1 MSHYVYKCVVK
12 EGECPSHAAF
22 SSISLEKT
30 KYKLQTPV
38 SILNCSVIGC
48 SNSTYKINST

>member
-1 MSHYVYKCVVK
+1 MSHCVHKCVVK
-12 EGECPSHAAF
+12 EGKSPSHAAL

-30 KYKLQTPV
+30 KHKLQTPV

>member
-1 MSHYVYKCVVK
+1 MSHYVYTCVNK
-12 EGECPSHAAF
+12 EGKSSSHAAL

-30 KYKLQTPV
+30 KYELQTPV

>member
-12 EGECPSHAAF
+12 EGKSPSHAALF
-22 SSISLEKT
+22 SISLEKT

-38 SILNCSVIGC
+38 SVLNCSVIGC

>member
-12 EGECPSHAAF
+12 EGKCPSHAAF